1 MTQKRRAQDRLR
13 RLVGGCWWA
22 AAMEERAGV
31 CAEIPQ
37 EFGKNLR
44 ACWGCHL
51 VKTADQVRRCRPH
64 PTEHCSGQPRKG
76 SAHLARCIFGGV
88 LDHVMTSAAID

>member
-1 MTQKRRAQDRLR
+1 M
-13 RLVGGCWWA
+13 A

-51 VKTADQVRRCRPH
+51 VKTADQVRRRRPH
-64 PTEHCSGQPRKG
+64 PAGRCSGQPRKG
-76 SAHLARCIFGGV
+76 SAHLARCVFGGV
-88 LDHVMTSAAID
+88 LDHVMTSAGID